1 MDAERIQALLAAGAD
16 AVQMG
21 TVFLCSDE
29 SGASSVMKQALWQ
42 RRDQTTRLTRLFSG
56 KPARGVVNAWMA
68 QLAEH
73 ESDTLGY
80 PYQNALTT
88 PLRTW
93 ANQANEPD
101 YLALWA
107 GTGLAQMQK
116 TSAINILDALYPIVV
131 SESTS

>member
-1 MDAERIQALLAAGAD
+1 
-16 AVQMG
+16 MG

-29 SGASSVMKQALWQ
+29 CGASSVMKQALWQ
-42 RRDQTTRLTRLFSG
+42 RRDQATRLTRLFSG

-73 ESDTLGY
+73 EGDTLAY
-80 PYQNALTT
+80 PYHNALTT

-131 SESTS
+131 SESAS

>member
-1 MDAERIQALLAAGAD
+1 MDAERIQALLGAGAD

-29 SGASSVMKQALWQ
+29 CGASSVMKQALWQ
-42 RRDQTTRLTRLFSG
+42 RRDQATRLTRLFSG

-73 ESDTLGY
+73 EGDTY
-80 PYQNALTT
+80 PYQCLLTT

-101 YLALWA
+101 YSGFAG
-107 GTGLAQMQK
+107 GTGLAHMQK
-116 TSAINILDALYPIVV
+116 ASALHIPDALYPVEV
-131 SESTS
+131 SESAS